1 MSFGDDGVPEAW
13 ANFPM
18 GNVGDPASPHFDD
31 ELDAWVEGSYEK
43 LLFERAEIE
52 AAEERRVVLPAA
64 K

>member
-1 MSFGDDGVPEAW
+1 
-13 ANFPM
+13 M